1 MKRRIVTMMATLVA
15 IAFFVSCAGLPKVGV
30 PGAKTVAKKAFT
42 DARVEVLEVKM
53 EKTELGNPNALD
65 NLKVTGKA
73 IYHPAKVGAKPFK
86 DLILNA
92 RVEFYDA
99 QGMKLPVHI
108 DGLDCGLYGKADN
121 VVPNESFPFT
131 GETGTA
137 YIGMDNFK
145 KASSCKVG
153 YFKFLQ

>member
-1 MKRRIVTMMATLVA
+1 MKSRIVTMMAALVT

-30 PGAKTVAKKAFT
+30 PGAKGVAKKALT
-42 DARVEVLEVKM
+42 EGTVEVLECKM
-53 EKTELGNPNALD
+53 AKTEVDNKDALS

-73 IYHPAKVGAKPFK
+73 IYHPAKVGNKSFK
-86 DLILNA
+86 DYALDV

-99 QGMKLPVHI
+99 QGMKLPFRI

-145 KASSCKVG
+145 KAASCKVTQ
-153 YFKFLQ
+153 FKLY